1 MARFLR
7 CSQYQPIPMHVL
19 LFHLLHWN
27 PVLAATHR
35 GLHAPHCSAVAFS
48 SGDDV
53 IFSASIDPF
62 AAKGRIYRRRVKP
75 DGSRVAV
82 EGGMP
87 AWIEGIAGTGCI
99 AASDSSIAVADRAG
113 NLYGA
118 DDFGRAW
125 SCGSTKLP
133 TPSGVLIC

>member
-1 MARFLR
+1 
-7 CSQYQPIPMHVL
+7 MHVL

-62 AAKGRIYRRRVKP
+62 AAKGESIGG
-75 DGSRVAV
+75 GSSPMDP
-82 EGGMP
+82 E
-87 AWIEGIAGTGCI
+87 
-99 AASDSSIAVADRAG
+99 
-113 NLYGA
+113 
-118 DDFGRAW
+118 
-125 SCGSTKLP
+125 
-133 TPSGVLIC
+133 